1 MKPVILLSCMN
12 QTDESIISRSN
23 IKCDVIVV
31 NQCDKDEIKRFT
43 FHDSCNIPH
52 NAIFINTTER
62 GLSKSRNLAISYAS
76 DDSICILSDDDEIFA
91 DDLVEKILSSY
102 YKNPEVNLITFALIR
117 SDMDAPKKYPANQK
131 QMDFRQICRTS
142 SQQISFKK
150 IFITL
155 NDIRFDEQM
164 GSGTGNGCGE
174 EIKFMLDCRRK
185 KAKLLYNPHV
195 IATIIPGES
204 KWFKGY
210 DEKFLRNFGWSS
222 RRAMGSIT
230 GFAYIIYW
238 ALSHRA
244 LYKEKGIGLSK
255 ACLTLIAGYFSKR

>member
-1 MKPVILLSCMN
+1 MKPVVLLSCMN

-43 FHDSCNIPH
+43 FHDSSNIPRD
-52 NAIFINTTER
+52 AIFINTTER
-62 GLSKSRNLAISYAS
+62 GLSKSRNLAISYAP
-76 DDSICILSDDDEIFA
+76 DDSICILSDDDEIFV
-91 DDLVEKILSSY
+91 DDLLEKILSSY
-102 YKNPEVNLITFALIR
+102 NKNPEANLITFALIR
-117 SDMDAPKKYPANQK
+117 RDMNIPKKYPSAQK
-131 QMDFRQICRTS
+131 KMNFPQICRTS

-150 IFITL
+150 NFITL
-155 NDIRFDEQM
+155 NHIRFDEQM

-174 EIKFMLDCRRK
+174 EIKFMLDFRRK

-204 KWFKGY
+204 KWFNGY

-222 RRAMGSIT
+222 RRAMGFVT

-238 ALSHRA
+238 AVSHRNS
-244 LYKEKGIGLSK
+244 YKEKGIRLFK
-255 ACLTLIAGYFSKR
+255 ACLTLIDGFFEKR